1 MLCYIFMVGH
11 DLIGESLGNP
21 VHNKSIHSLTNEVW
35 SQIARRPSQV
45 VESEYNSLLEEVE
58 GGNKQKHEK
67 VGDGHVKEEQIIGL
81 KSQELVPCNN
91 DNDGQVAQN
100 SQD

>member
-1 MLCYIFMVGH
+1 MSPWVIQ
-11 DLIGESLGNP
+11 LIISNTF
-21 VHNKSIHSLTNEVW
+21 LTNEVW

-58 GGNKQKHEK
+58 GGNTQKHEK
-67 VGDGHVKEEQIIGL
+67 VGDGHIKEEQIVGL

-91 DNDGQVAQN
+91 DNDGQVTQN